1 VLARAAGGW
10 RRVGVLFSFCVFCAL
25 SVFAAHAQTFNT
37 LVTFDGSNGY
47 YPSSLLQGADG
58 NLWGSTDGDGAPSCG
73 TLFTTTL
80 AGSLTTL
87 FTFDCTNGA
96 DPSGLILGTDGNF
109 YGVTIFGGPGNLGT
123 IYRLTPEGGF
133 NLLYEFNNRNAKAGV
148 PGGIAQITDH
158 YFYGVTLYN
167 GTLHCGTA
175 FKITLGGVLT
185 ILHNFDCTEGA
196 NPESPPT
203 EGPNGNF
210 YGTTYAGGAYNKGT
224 IYEMTPSGTV
234 TLLHSFGATS
244 SDGWGPVNSL
254 LLAPD
259 GNFYGETPYG
269 GPGGG
274 EDGNGTIFKIT
285 PAGVFTNL
293 HNFNGTDGTL
303 IGALML
309 GSDGH
314 FYGSAGLGGANGDGT
329 VFEISPTGVITTLHS
344 FDGTD
349 GSEPFNLIQD
359 TSGVFYGLTNFQ
371 TSNYGTMYSLD
382 TGLGPFVTTIPKV
395 EGVGSNVT
403 ILGTDLTGTSAVS
416 FNGTAAVFTVVSS
429 SSITA
434 TVPVGATTGTVTV
447 TTPSGTLS
455 SNVPFRVVE

>member
-1 VLARAAGGW
+1 MSLITAR
-10 RRVGVLFSFCVFCAL
+10 
-25 SVFAAHAQTFNT
+25 AQTFNT

-47 YPSSLLQGADG
+47 YPASLLQGADG
-58 NLWGSTDGDGAPSCG
+58 NLWGATSGDGAPSCG

-96 DPSGLILGTDGNF
+96 DPEGLILATDGNF
-109 YGVTIFGGPGNLGT
+109 YGTALFGGPANLGT
-123 IYRLTPEGGF
+123 LYRFTPEGAF
-133 NLLYEFNNRNAKAGV
+133 DLLYQFNNRNAKAGV
-148 PGGIAQITDH
+148 PGGITQVTDH
-158 YFYGVTLYN
+158 YFYGVTIYN
-167 GTLHCGTA
+167 GTLRCGTA
-175 FKITLGGVLT
+175 FKVTLDGVLT
-185 ILHNFDCTEGA
+185 ILHDFDCTEGA
-196 NPESPPT
+196 NPSSPPT

-210 YGTTYAGGAYNKGT
+210 YGTTYMGGAYNKGT

-254 LLAPD
+254 LLARN

-285 PAGVFTNL
+285 PGGTFTNV
-293 HNFNGTDGTL
+293 HNFNGSD
-303 IGALML
+303 
-309 GSDGH
+309 GSDIIGGLLQGADGN
-314 FYGSAGLGGANGDGT
+314 FYGTAGGGGANGDGT
-329 VFEISPTGVITTLHS
+329 VFEMTLTGVITTLHT

-349 GSEPFNLIQD
+349 GSSPFNLIQD

-382 TGLGPFVTTIPKV
+382 TGLGPFITTIPTA
-395 EGVGSNVT
+395 EGAGTNVT
-403 ILGTDLTGTSAVS
+403 ILGTDLTGASAVS

-429 SSITA
+429 SAITA
-434 TVPVGATTGTVTV
+434 TVPAGTTTGMVTV

-455 SNVPFRVVE
+455 SNVPFRVIE